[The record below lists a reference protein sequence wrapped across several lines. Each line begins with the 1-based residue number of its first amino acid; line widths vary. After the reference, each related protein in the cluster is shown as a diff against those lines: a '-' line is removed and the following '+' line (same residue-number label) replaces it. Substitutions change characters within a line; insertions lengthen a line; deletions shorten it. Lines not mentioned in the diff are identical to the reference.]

1 MPEMV
6 QHEITGLV
14 VPPGDS
20 KSLAQAIE
28 ELLSNPGRCSM
39 MGRLGQDIVRERFSV
54 EKMVDSNL
62 ALYQKILASHHS

>member
-1 MPEMV
+1 
-6 QHEITGLV
+6 
-14 VPPGDS
+14 
-20 KSLAQAIE
+20 
-28 ELLSNPGRCSM
+28 M